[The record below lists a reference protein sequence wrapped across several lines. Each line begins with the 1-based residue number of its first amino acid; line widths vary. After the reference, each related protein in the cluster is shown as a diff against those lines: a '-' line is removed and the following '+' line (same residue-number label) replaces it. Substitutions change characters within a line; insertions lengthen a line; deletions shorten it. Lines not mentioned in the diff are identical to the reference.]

1 MGMVLTPSEGMMIKR
16 PTWILLI
23 VLAALAALAY
33 YLQTVPDNFL
43 KKAMD
48 AGKTPT
54 VETATKSLIPSADGL
69 VTGLEIAGADGHSI
83 ALKKESAG
91 WTLSIDAQTAI
102 SADQSAAEQAASQL
116 QGLQVNT
123 EITPTTSDLLGFGLD
138 KPAYTWKV
146 TLQNGKTLTF
156 KIGKANITGDGYYLQ
171 RADKTIVIVDKY
183 TTDALLNLLTQPP
196 AMFTATPLPPTALPT
211 GTITPTPTVTITPTS
226 TATSGS

>member
-1 MGMVLTPSEGMMIKR
+1 MIKR

-54 VETATKSLIPSADGL
+54 AEISIKPLIPSATDGL
-69 VTGLEIAGADGHSI
+69 VTALEIAGADGHSI

-91 WTLSIDAQTAI
+91 WTLSIDSQPPV

-123 EITPTTSDLLGFGLD
+123 EIAPTTSDLSGFGLD
-138 KPAYTWKV
+138 KSAYNWKV

-171 RADKTIVIVDKY
+171 RADKTIAIVDKY

-211 GTITPTPTVTITPTS
+211 GTITPTPAVTITPTS

>member
-1 MGMVLTPSEGMMIKR
+1 MIKR

-23 VLAALAALAY
+23 VLAVLAAFAY

-43 KKAMD
+43 KKAID

-54 VETATKSLIPSADGL
+54 AETSTKSLIPSVTDGL
-69 VTGLEIAGADGHSI
+69 VTGLEIAGADGHSM

-91 WTLSIDAQTAI
+91 WTLSINSQPPTP
-102 SADQSAAEQAASQL
+102 ADQSAAEQAASQL

-123 EITPTTSDLLGFGLD
+123 EINPTTSDLSGFGLD
-138 KPAYTWKV
+138 KPAYTWEV

-171 RADKTIVIVDKY
+171 RDDKTIAIVDKY

-196 AMFTATPLPPTALPT
+196 AIFTATPLPATALPT
-211 GTITPTPTVTITPTS
+211 GTITPTPAVTITPTS